1 MGRQVM
7 RAASAKLWS
16 VPQPPGTAQT
26 SPLTKKE
33 QSAYFPLNFTGCWTG
48 FEDFAGIRH
57 SESILTGSACNFGGK
72 GKGGEI
78 LEVHR
83 LNKKSL
89 QDHLTLW
96 PKLMAKLEYVIPSLQ
111 PHSTATAQLP
121 GSPAHTPIRS
131 AEGRASR
138 ESHRCGYGIFHVYI
152 KSPPFLT
159 KTQPKTSH
167 RKGVC
172 PGAPPAAW
180 PQGVGWQC
188 WKQITGHVIF
198 LFLPLRRLFTA
209 PHSHSKH
216 VERIFPRHISL
227 SELSSWIPL

>member
-1 MGRQVM
+1 MGRQVT
-7 RAASAKLWS
+7 RAAWAKLWS
-16 VPQPPGTAQT
+16 VPRPPGTAQT

-57 SESILTGSACNFGGK
+57 SESIPTGSACNFGGK

-96 PKLMAKLEYVIPSLQ
+96 PKLMAKLEYVIPFLQ
-111 PHSTATAQLP
+111 PHGTVQLP
-121 GSPAHTPIRS
+121 GTPAHAPIRGGRG
-131 AEGRASR
+131 EGKQGIASKYV
-138 ESHRCGYGIFHVYI
+138 HI
-152 KSPPFLT
+152 KLPSLLTNDTAKDVPQQGDLSRGPPGCL
-159 KTQPKTSH
+159 
-167 RKGVC
+167 
-172 PGAPPAAW
+172 APRRR
-180 PQGVGWQC
+180 VGSRS